1 MKSTWS
7 IMLLEKTTRKYQNL
21 EANWKMEKVLK
32 NSVKNKK
39 SKTHLKTRKNKALK
53 NLKDQKKCL
62 M

>member
-1 MKSTWS
+1 
-7 IMLLEKTTRKYQNL
+7 
-21 EANWKMEKVLK
+21 MEKVLK